1 LLICLDYEKIQIY
14 IKSKSGNKTFTNT
27 EKETEGA
34 HKVGQV
40 TSQLHEQ
47 SAVNDV
53 PQTSL
58 KKDLFALMKMG
69 IVNSNSLTTFT
80 GFWLALHYNGL
91 RFVEHWD
98 KMIYTML
105 GSALIIAGSC
115 TLNNYIDRDIDHLME
130 RTKNRPTVTGK
141 FKGSFV
147 LTFGGAL
154 LLLGFAFLLL
164 TTPMAAFIGFIG
176 AFTYVVLY
184 SLWTKRNYTLNTVI
198 GSVSGA
204 VPPLIGWAAIDP
216 DLHFV
221 AWMMFLLVFIWQIPH
236 FLALAMKR
244 VEEYRK
250 AGIPMLPVV
259 HGFEMTKR
267 QIVIWVACLLPLP
280 FYMHSLGT
288 VFMVI
293 ATLLNIGW
301 LALGI
306 YGFRMK
312 DDIKW
317 SVQMFVYSLNYL
329 TILFISMI
337 VVSMF

>member
-1 LLICLDYEKIQIY
+1 MKLENNIITVIIFYKKRNRESVCKYRNIMK
-14 IKSKSGNKTFTNT
+14 
-27 EKETEGA
+27 GA
-34 HKVGQV
+34 HNMEQV
-40 TSQLHEQ
+40 SSQLHEQ
-47 SAVNDV
+47 STNAM
-53 PQTSL
+53 PQTTL
-58 KKDLFALMKMG
+58 KQDLFALMKMG

-80 GFWLALHYNGL
+80 GFWLALHFNGL
-91 RFVEHWD
+91 SFSDNWG
-98 KMIYTML
+98 KMIFTML

-115 TLNNYIDRDIDHLME
+115 TLNNYIDRDIDPLME

-147 LTFGGAL
+147 ISFGSIL
-154 LLLGFAFLLL
+154 LLLGFTSLLL
-164 TTPMAAFIGFIG
+164 ATPMAALIGFIG
-176 AFTYVVLY
+176 TFTYVVLY
-184 SLWTKRNYTLNTVI
+184 SLWTKRTYTLNTVI

-204 VPPLIGWAAIDP
+204 VPPLIGWAAVDSN
-216 DLHFV
+216 LGYM
-221 AWMMFLLVFIWQIPH
+221 AWMLFLLMFIWQIPH

-267 QIVIWVACLLPLP
+267 QIIIWITCLLPLP
-280 FYMHSLGT
+280 FYMHELGT

-293 ATLLNIGW
+293 GTVLNVGW

-317 SVQMFVYSLNYL
+317 SIQMFVYSLNYL
-329 TILFISMI
+329 TILFISML
-337 VVSMF
+337 VVTLF